1 MTLRKKITSR
11 LILIL
16 LAAAIAVPVGIHI
29 HEKRIPNRNFARLEK
44 ARPEYEANF
53 NDSMQQEL
61 LEQLPEELDA
71 PGFTWSADTLSVT
84 SEFTWEKDPK
94 NGWQDWNCTC
104 NVEIIGPDSFQE
116 LPPQDQKALLDQ
128 LYDHCT
134 PAVYDHY
141 VAFKNQLDLEGEPEM
156 LNEYPGL
163 SILGYWLDAD
173 RTVNV
178 QIVVGD
184 VVYQEKTLS
193 SGFYRNGEYVEGDE
207 ALIVRDKT
215 PYVGMSESVIGAT
228 KLGHPDPQVRHRTVS
243 TGNGKHAQATLY
255 DYKENGW
262 TIYTAQCVD
271 GVVTKI
277 WDYREEVDTRFPK
290 PGSSSSGNS
299 SPFPRK
305 QKTYV
310 YDDDEDDYYDDPYDV
325 YDYYDPEDF
334 YYDHE
339 DDFYDYEDAEDYF
352 YEHGD

>member
-1 MTLRKKITSR
+1 MALRKKIISR

-53 NDSMQQEL
+53 NESMRQEL
-61 LEQLPEELDA
+61 IQRLPEELDA
-71 PGFTWSADTLSVT
+71 PGFTWSTDTLSVT
-84 SEFTWEKDPK
+84 SEFTWEKDRK

-104 NVEIIGPDSFQE
+104 NVEIIGPDSFSK
-116 LPPQDQKALLDQ
+116 LSPPDQKEILEQ
-128 LYDHCT
+128 IYDHCM
-134 PAVYDHY
+134 PAVYEHY
-141 VAFKNQLDLEGEPEM
+141 TAFKNQLDLEGEPGL

-163 SILGYWLDAD
+163 SIINYWLEVNNE
-173 RTVNV
+173 VNV
-178 QIVVGD
+178 QIQVGD

-193 SGFYRNGEYVEGDE
+193 SGFYRNGEYVEAYE
-207 ALIVRDKT
+207 PLLVRDKT
-215 PYVGMSESVIGAT
+215 PYVGMSESVIGDT
-228 KLGHPDPQVRHRTVS
+228 ILGRPDPQVRHRTVS
-243 TGNGKHAQATLY
+243 IGNGKHAQAALY

-290 PGSSSSGNS
+290 PGTSSSGNS
-299 SPFPRK
+299 SPVPHRK
-305 QKTYV
+305 KTYV
-310 YDDDEDDYYDDPYDV
+310 YDDDDDDYYDDPYDV